1 MNEYVDTFGQALA
14 TAADFSTRKSDILA
28 HPDEFS
34 FDPYGIQWSGG
45 QFIRPF
51 DSAALERPAI
61 GHFITLFD
69 VPGLNM
75 TYLADSCPGDL
86 RAANMQHWLEQRRDR
101 REPGVFLRLW
111 DDPEAGMTVRAA
123 ASSRFNPELDNR
135 PVLEAMAAIQSR
147 SGRRMF
153 GDGMSLTRSS
163 YVGRDG
169 MNLRI
174 PFGKEF
180 TIPDHLGGDGVYQV
194 GIQIVNGEVRNSAF
208 RAFPLIWRTQCD
220 NSISVRDWESAVA
233 VRHVGQVPAA
243 EAARLVL
250 ELISTLFIS
259 DNDEWNA
266 DALMR
271 SVAEAAIDQMDTQG
285 VLDKIADITEAL
297 SLGDDLARQFIFHAS
312 SYHQNRLGV
321 INAMTRVAQDA
332 PTAVGERMEA
342 LAGVYLLEP
351 NLNRALGRVAKW
363 EREDNE

>member
-86 RAANMQHWLEQRRDR
+86 RAANMQHWLEQRRNR
-101 REPGVFLRLW
+101 REPGVLLRLW
-111 DDPEAGMTVRAA
+111 DDPEVGMTVRAA
-123 ASSRFNPELDNR
+123 ASSRFNPELDNW
-135 PVLEAMAAIQSR
+135 PILSALAAVEAN
-147 SGRRMF
+147 GRRLF
-153 GDGMSLTRSS
+153 GDGMRLARS
-163 YVGRDG
+163 YVGRDS

-174 PFGKEF
+174 AMGRDV
-180 TIPDHLGGDGVYQV
+180 TIPDSSYGDGTYKG
-194 GIQIVNGEVRNSAF
+194 GIQIINGETRNSSF
-208 RAFPLIWRTQCD
+208 RVNPIIWRTQCD
-220 NSISVRDWESAVA
+220 NSISVMDWTGAIS
-233 VRHVGQVPAA
+233 VRHDRRIPTA
-243 EAARLVL
+243 EAALLVL
-250 ELISTLFIS
+250 ELVSDLFLG
-259 DNDEWNA
+259 DGEWNVN
-266 DALMR
+266 ALMQNL
-271 SVAEAAIDQMDTQG
+271 ANAAIDELDAQG
-285 VLDKIADITEAL
+285 VLDQIADITSAL
-297 SLGDDLARQFIFHAS
+297 SIGEDLAQQFIYHAA
-312 SYHQNRLGV
+312 SYNPTRLGV

-342 LAGVYLLEP
+342 LAGAYLLEP
-351 NLNRALGRVAKW
+351 NLNRAIGRVAKW